1 MKTKKFLILE
11 DFLKNDHNVKISE
24 LENKIPIIRG
34 LALSNWIESALN
46 PIENKVPN
54 FSSLVKKTDYDIKV
68 GEAEKKLTDHSH
80 NKYVTTSEFNTFTE
94 EIFAAKLTQANLIT
108 KADFGHKLIRKIT
121 KK

>member
-1 MKTKKFLILE
+1 M
-11 DFLKNDHNVKISE
+11 
-24 LENKIPIIRG
+24 
-34 LALSNWIESALN
+34 N